1 MAHKQK
7 KHHPREVDQDKTEK
21 IIILTQKML
30 KNSIINLLRVE
41 RKMTIIKRKMQV
53 KGVCWVKID
62 FTWNEN
68 VYIMDI
74 TAN

>member
-53 KGVCWVKID
+53 KSVCWVKID

-68 VYIMDI
+68 VHIMDI